1 MLKFFILGCS
11 IDFTFFSK
19 SRLCRRNTVIV
30 ISAGK
35 SAQSK
40 GVVGS
45 DIEIINSKTLAESS
59 YSNQLGDVITY
70 NISGANFHLDSTIQ
84 MQAL

>member
-1 MLKFFILGCS
+1 MQKKYRSLLS
-11 IDFTFFSK
+11 LLANQHNL
-19 SRLCRRNTVIV
+19 R
-30 ISAGK
+30 
-35 SAQSK
+35 

-59 YSNQLGDVITY
+59 YSNQLGDVITD
-70 NISGANFHLDSTIQ
+70 NISGENFHLDSTIQ

>member
-1 MLKFFILGCS
+1 MILLFLV
-11 IDFTFFSK
+11 IADYAEEIPI
-19 SRLCRRNTVIV
+19 IV

-59 YSNQLGDVITY
+59 YSNQLGDVIAD

>member
-1 MLKFFILGCS
+1 MILLFIVKADYAEK
-11 IDFTFFSK
+11 IPI
-19 SRLCRRNTVIV
+19 IV
-30 ISAGK
+30 IFAGK

-40 GVVGS
+40 EVLGS
-45 DIEIINSKTLAESS
+45 DIEIINSKTLTESI
-59 YSNQLGDVITY
+59 YSNQLGDVIAD

>member
-1 MLKFFILGCS
+1 MKKWTIGIILYFIFFNN
-11 IDFTFFSK
+11 FSF
-19 SRLCRRNTVIV
+19 SEEIPIIV

-59 YSNQLGDVITY
+59 YSNQLGDVITD
-70 NISGANFHLDSTIQ
+70 NISGENFHLDSTIQ